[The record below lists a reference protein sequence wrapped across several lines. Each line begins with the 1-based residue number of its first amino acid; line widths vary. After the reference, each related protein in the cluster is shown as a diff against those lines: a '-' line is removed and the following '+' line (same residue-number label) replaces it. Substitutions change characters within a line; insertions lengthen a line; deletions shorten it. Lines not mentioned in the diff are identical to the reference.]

1 MSPTLFNV
9 VMANFIRTWMAMT
22 VEYHRVARDGL
33 GEAVGGCLGV
43 FYIND
48 GIIGSRDPDWLQN
61 FMNVMVDLF

>member
-33 GEAVGGCLGV
+33 GEAAGGCLGV
-43 FYIND
+43 FYTL
-48 GIIGSRDPDWLQN
+48 SSLRDLKS
-61 FMNVMVDLF
+61 

>member
-9 VMANFIRTWMAMT
+9 VMDNFIRTWMAMT
-22 VEYHRVARDGL
+22 AEYHRVVRDGF

-61 FMNVMVDLF
+61 FRNVMVDLF